1 MITAIINGRLLDC
14 VGDVPLEDASVVIED
29 GVIKEIYS
37 KRKPVPRGATIIDVG
52 GRTVMPGLTDAHD
65 HPAYTEMNPEKAENE
80 PPLYIALKM
89 AHNLERILQAGF
101 TTIRDMGGAHWSL
114 RQAVEEGLIRGP
126 RLLIA
131 CAVLS
136 PTGGHGDENLRGE
149 RLSHNDLG
157 RLRTTA
163 RLCDGEAECRKATRE
178 QIRKGAD
185 HIKIVAT
192 GGIASPNDEPWHL
205 QFCEAEIK
213 AIVEEAESVGLY
225 VCAHC
230 EHDSGIRRAV
240 KCGVRTIEHGL
251 FLGEDTAKLMK
262 EEGAY
267 LVPTLATM
275 WWGMTY
281 GPEEG
286 VADWALRKYKEPLGP
301 GKPDSLEAGMLAIQL
316 ARKVGVPIG
325 SGADYWTSRSFGSEA
340 MELKLKTESGM
351 TPYEAIKSA
360 TIVNAEIMRMQDK
373 IGSLE
378 VGKWADIII
387 VDGKPDEDINTLVEK
402 DNIRLVMKQGEV
414 FRNIL

>member
-1 MITAIINGRLLDC
+1 VITAIINGRLLDC
-14 VGDVPLEDASVVIED
+14 VGDVPLEDASIVIED

-65 HPAYTEMNPEKAENE
+65 HPSYTEMDPEKAANE

-89 AHNLERILQAGF
+89 AQNLERILQAGF
-101 TTIRDMGGAHWSL
+101 TTVRDMGGAHWSL
-114 RQAVEEGLIRGP
+114 KQAVEDGLIKGP

-131 CAVLS
+131 CSFLS
-136 PTGGHGDENLRGE
+136 STGGHGDGNLRGE
-149 RLSHNDLG
+149 QLSHDDLG
-157 RLRTTA
+157 RLRSTG

-178 QIRKGAD
+178 QIRKRAD
-185 HIKIVAT
+185 HIKIMAT

-213 AIVEEAESVGLY
+213 AIVEEAESRGLY
-225 VCAHC
+225 VGAHC
-230 EHDSGIRRAV
+230 EYDSGIRRAV

-251 FLGEDTAKLMK
+251 FISEDTAKLMK
-262 EEGAY
+262 EKGAY

-275 WWGMTY
+275 WWGVTY
-281 GPEEG
+281 GPEAG
-286 VADWALRKYKEPLGP
+286 VADYALRKYKAPLGP
-301 GKPDSLEAGMLAIQL
+301 GKPDALEAGMLAIRL
-316 ARKVGVPIG
+316 ARKLGVPVG
-325 SGADYWTSRSFGSEA
+325 SGSDYITTKAFGSEA

-360 TIVNAEIMRMQDK
+360 TIVNAEIFRLKDK

-378 VGKWADIII
+378 VGKWADIIA

-402 DNIRLVMKQGEV
+402 DNIRLVMKQGEML
-414 FRNIL
+414 RNTL

>member
-14 VGDVPLEDASVVIED
+14 VGDVPLEDASIVIED

-65 HPAYTEMNPEKAENE
+65 HPAHTEMNPEKAVNE

-89 AHNLERILQAGF
+89 AQNLEHILQAGF
-101 TTIRDMGGAHWSL
+101 TTVRDMGGAHWSL
-114 RQAVEEGLIRGP
+114 KQAVEDGLIKGP

-131 CAVLS
+131 CSFLS
-136 PTGGHGDENLRGE
+136 STGGHGDGNLRGE
-149 RLSHNDLG
+149 QLLYDDLG
-157 RLRTTA
+157 RLRTTG

-178 QIRKGAD
+178 QIRKRAD
-185 HIKIVAT
+185 HIKIMVT

-213 AIVEEAESVGLY
+213 AIVEEAESRGLY
-225 VCAHC
+225 VGAHC
-230 EHDSGIRRAV
+230 EYDSGIRRAV
-240 KCGVRTIEHGL
+240 ECGVRTIEHGL
-251 FLGEDTAKLMK
+251 FISEDTAKLMK
-262 EEGAY
+262 EKGAY

-281 GPEEG
+281 GPEAG
-286 VADWALRKYKEPLGP
+286 VADYALRKYKAPLGP
-301 GKPDSLEAGMLAIQL
+301 GKPDALEAGGMAIRL
-316 ARKVGVPIG
+316 ARKLGVPVG
-325 SGADYWTSRSFGSEA
+325 SGSDYITTKAFGSEA

-360 TIVNAEIMRMQDK
+360 TIVNAEIFRLKDK

-378 VGKWADIII
+378 VGKWADIIA

-414 FRNIL
+414 FRNTL

>member
-14 VGDVPLEDASVVIED
+14 VGDAPLEDASIVIED
-29 GVIKEIYS
+29 GMIKEIYS

-65 HPAYTEMNPEKAENE
+65 HPSYTEMDPEKAVNE

-89 AHNLERILQAGF
+89 AQNLEHILQAGF
-101 TTIRDMGGAHWSL
+101 TTVRDMGGAHWSL
-114 RQAVEEGLIRGP
+114 KQAVEDGLIKGP

-131 CAVLS
+131 CSFLS
-136 PTGGHGDENLRGE
+136 STGGHGDGNLRGE
-149 RLSHNDLG
+149 QLLYDDLG
-157 RLRTTA
+157 RLRTTG

-178 QIRKGAD
+178 QIRKRAD
-185 HIKIVAT
+185 HIKIMAT

-213 AIVEEAESVGLY
+213 AIVEEAESRGLY
-225 VCAHC
+225 VGAHC
-230 EHDSGIRRAV
+230 EYDSGIRRAV
-240 KCGVRTIEHGL
+240 ECGVRTIEHGL
-251 FLGEDTAKLMK
+251 FISEDTAKLMK
-262 EEGAY
+262 EKGAY

-275 WWGMTY
+275 WWGVTY
-281 GPEEG
+281 GPEAG
-286 VADWALRKYKEPLGP
+286 VADYALRKYKAPLGP
-301 GKPDSLEAGMLAIQL
+301 GKPDALEAGGMAIRL
-316 ARKVGVPIG
+316 ARKVGVPVG
-325 SGADYWTSRSFGSEA
+325 SGSDYITTKAFGSEA

-360 TIVNAEIMRMQDK
+360 TIVNAEIFRLKDK

-378 VGKWADIII
+378 VGKWADIIA